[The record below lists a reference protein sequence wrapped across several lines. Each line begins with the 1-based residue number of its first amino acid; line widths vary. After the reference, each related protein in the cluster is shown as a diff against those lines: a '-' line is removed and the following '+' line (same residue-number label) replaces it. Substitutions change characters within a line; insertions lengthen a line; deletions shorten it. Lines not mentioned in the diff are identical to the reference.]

1 MAMRESLLLG
11 RHSYF
16 FLEEFIF
23 YGRAMHRRRVNF
35 LAVNLIE
42 TRTMMVSLICSLV
55 IFLAAGILFLLA
67 HRSYTKR
74 VGRSFWLAYSWDIKS
89 YKGRERRL
97 LVAAIILFLLS
108 VLTYIAGNPVG
119 S

>member
-1 MAMRESLLLG
+1 MNFNEIAAL
-11 RHSYF
+11 
-16 FLEEFIF
+16 IF
-23 YGRAMHRRRVNF
+23 
-35 LAVNLIE
+35 
-42 TRTMMVSLICSLV
+42 SLV
-55 IFLAAGILFLLA
+55 VFVAAGILFLLA
-67 HRSYTKR
+67 HRSYTRR

-108 VLTYIAGNPVG
+108 ALTYIAGNPVG